1 MKSKIFILITIS
13 LILAS
18 CAGRATKNKSTEMT
32 TDKTA
37 TGTTDSTQKSPMFEI
52 ITTQGSI
59 IIQLYDDTPLHRDN
73 FAKLV
78 NEKFYDGILF
88 HRVINGF
95 MIQAGDPSTKDST
108 ANKADFGSVD
118 AGYTIPAEILPGHK
132 HIKGAI
138 AAARTGDTINPKR
151 ESSGSQFY
159 LVQSEEG
166 CSHLDGAYTVFGE
179 TVEGLDVIDR
189 IAAVPTNQHD
199 LPLVD
204 IRIIKIVPLQ

>member
-1 MKSKIFILITIS
+1 MKSKIFILITIT
-13 LILAS
+13 LLLAS
-18 CAGRATKNKSTEMT
+18 CANRGAKNKEKDMAKITTES
-32 TDKTA
+32 
-37 TGTTDSTQKSPMFEI
+37 TDSTEKSPMFEI

-73 FAKLV
+73 FTKLV
-78 NEKFYDGILF
+78 NEKFFDGILF

-108 ANKADFGSVD
+108 ANRNNFGSD
-118 AGYTIPAEILPGHK
+118 DSGYTIPAEIVAAHK
-132 HIKGAI
+132 HKKGAL
-138 AAARTGDTINPKR
+138 AAARQGDTVNPDR

-166 CSHLDGAYTVFGE
+166 CSHLNGAYTVFGE
-179 TVEGLDVIDR
+179 TIEGLDVIDR
-189 IAAVPTNQHD
+189 IAAVPTNQRD

-204 IRIIKIVPLQ
+204 IRIIKIVPLK